1 MQNNKY
7 DLLFQGGESVNITDI
22 RIRRVSSAGRMKA
35 VVSVTFDNQFV
46 VHDIKVVEGN
56 NGYFVAMPSRKGADG
71 EFRDVAHP
79 ITTET
84 RNMMQTMILEA
95 YNEQQEAEEA

>member
-1 MQNNKY
+1 M
-7 DLLFQGGESVNITDI
+7 
-22 RIRRVSSAGRMKA
+22 VSM
-35 VVSVTFDNQFV
+35 TFDDQFV

-84 RNMMQTMILEA
+84 RNMIQSAILDQ
-95 YNEQQEAEEA
+95 YNTQIAEEE

>member
-1 MQNNKY
+1 
-7 DLLFQGGESVNITDI
+7 
-22 RIRRVSSAGRMKA
+22 MKA

-56 NGYFVAMPSRKGADG
+56 NGFFVAMPSRKGADG

-95 YNEQQEAEEA
+95 YNQQEMAEEA

>member
-1 MQNNKY
+1 M
-7 DLLFQGGESVNITDI
+7 NITDI
-22 RIRRVSSAGRMKA
+22 RIRRVNSAGRMKA

-95 YNEQQEAEEA
+95 YNEQQFADEA

>member
-1 MQNNKY
+1 
-7 DLLFQGGESVNITDI
+7 
-22 RIRRVSSAGRMKA
+22 
-35 VVSVTFDNQFV
+35 VVSMTFDDQFV

-84 RNMMQTMILEA
+84 RNMIQSAILDQ
-95 YNEQQEAEEA
+95 YNTQIAEEE

>member
-1 MQNNKY
+1 M
-7 DLLFQGGESVNITDI
+7 NITDI

-35 VVSVTFDNQFV
+35 VVSVTFNNQFV

-84 RNMMQTMILEA
+84 RNMMQTMILDA
-95 YNEQQEAEEA
+95 YNEQIVAEEA

>member
-1 MQNNKY
+1 M
-7 DLLFQGGESVNITDI
+7 NITDI
-22 RIRRVSSAGRMKA
+22 RIRRVGSAGRMKA

-84 RNMMQTMILEA
+84 RNMMQTMILDA
-95 YNEQQEAEEA
+95 YTEQLEAEEA

>member
-1 MQNNKY
+1 
-7 DLLFQGGESVNITDI
+7 
-22 RIRRVSSAGRMKA
+22 

-84 RNMMQTMILEA
+84 RNMMQTMILDA

>member
-1 MQNNKY
+1 
-7 DLLFQGGESVNITDI
+7 
-22 RIRRVSSAGRMKA
+22 MKA
-35 VVSVTFDNQFV
+35 VVSVTFDDQFV

-84 RNMMQTMILEA
+84 RNMMQTMILDA
-95 YNEQQEAEEA
+95 YNQLEAEEA

>member
-1 MQNNKY
+1 MT
-7 DLLFQGGESVNITDI
+7 LFQGGESVNITDI

-84 RNMMQTMILEA
+84 RNMMQTMILDA
-95 YNEQQEAEEA
+95 YNEQLEPEEA

>member
-1 MQNNKY
+1 
-7 DLLFQGGESVNITDI
+7 
-22 RIRRVSSAGRMKA
+22 MKA
-35 VVSVTFDNQFV
+35 VVSVTFDDQFV

-79 ITTET
+79 INTET

-95 YNEQQEAEEA
+95 YNEQEMAEEA

>member
-1 MQNNKY
+1 MQ
-7 DLLFQGGESVNITDI
+7 ITDI

-35 VVSVTFDNQFV
+35 VVSVTFDDQFV

-84 RNMMQTMILEA
+84 RNMIQAAILDAYNMQT
-95 YNEQQEAEEA
+95 AEEA

>member
-1 MQNNKY
+1 
-7 DLLFQGGESVNITDI
+7 VN
-22 RIRRVSSAGRMKA
+22 SAGRMKA
-35 VVSVTFDNQFV
+35 VVSVTIDDQFV

-56 NGYFVAMPSRKGADG
+56 NGFFVAMPSRKGADG

-84 RNMMQTMILEA
+84 RNMMQTMILDV
-95 YNEQQEAEEA
+95 YRQQEMADEA

>member
-1 MQNNKY
+1 MT
-7 DLLFQGGESVNITDI
+7 LFQGGESVNITDI

-79 ITTET
+79 LTTET
-84 RNMMQTMILEA
+84 RNMMQTMILDA
-95 YNEQQEAEEA
+95 YNEQLEPEEA

>member
-1 MQNNKY
+1 MQNSKY

-84 RNMMQTMILEA
+84 RNMMQTMILDA

>member
-1 MQNNKY
+1 M
-7 DLLFQGGESVNITDI
+7 NITDI

-84 RNMMQTMILEA
+84 RNMMQTMILDA
-95 YNEQQEAEEA
+95 YNEQLEAEEA

>member
-1 MQNNKY
+1 
-7 DLLFQGGESVNITDI
+7 VNITDI
-22 RIRRVSSAGRMKA
+22 RIRRVNSAGRMKA

-56 NGYFVAMPSRKGADG
+56 NGFFVAMPSRKGADG

-95 YNEQQEAEEA
+95 YNQQEMAEEA

>member
-1 MQNNKY
+1 M
-7 DLLFQGGESVNITDI
+7 NITDI

-84 RNMMQTMILEA
+84 RNMMQTMILDA
-95 YNEQQEAEEA
+95 YNEQLETEEA

>member
-1 MQNNKY
+1 M
-7 DLLFQGGESVNITDI
+7 NITDI
-22 RIRRVSSAGRMKA
+22 RIRRVNSAGRMKA

-84 RNMMQTMILEA
+84 RNMMQTMILDA
-95 YNEQQEAEEA
+95 YNELEIAVEA